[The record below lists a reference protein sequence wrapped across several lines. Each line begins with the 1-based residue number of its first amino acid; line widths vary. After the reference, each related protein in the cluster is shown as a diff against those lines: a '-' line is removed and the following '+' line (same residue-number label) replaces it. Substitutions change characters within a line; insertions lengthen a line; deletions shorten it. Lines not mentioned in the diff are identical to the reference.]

1 MQHALPFIHRPSR
14 VKVIGREPVA
24 RSPLRQWHSSPVRQ
38 VLLGLLAQVPVRWT
52 ISLRMRRSL
61 ANVNKVSVDQ
71 FACKLDDVISLF
83 GKNADVEYIPDKHRV
98 TSVSASGV
106 CTSNF
111 DLPRFVADVKSAMHC
126 VDVTMQDDDGKSLM
140 LNCLFD
146 SGSEVSVVKEDVI
159 RALEYQ
165 VLGEVQLKSFDRH
178 KAQGH
183 LISLQ
188 AKLNNDRM
196 PAPIN
201 LVACTHVSHD
211 CLLSLADYH
220 KLLAQDSETSLC
232 DQARAYDVSV
242 IQNVDAG
249 GGSSVGLSVTS
260 CLLYTSP
267 SPRD

>member
-1 MQHALPFIHRPSR
+1 M
-14 VKVIGREPVA
+14 
-24 RSPLRQWHSSPVRQ
+24 
-38 VLLGLLAQVPVRWT
+38 VP
-52 ISLRMRRSL
+52 
-61 ANVNKVSVDQ
+61 
-71 FACKLDDVISLF
+71 
-83 GKNADVEYIPDKHRV
+83 
-98 TSVSASGV
+98 GV

-111 DLPRFVADVKSAMHC
+111 NLPRFVADVKSAMHY
-126 VDVTMQDDDGKSLM
+126 VDVTLQDDDGKSLM

-165 VLGEVQLKSFDRH
+165 VLGEVQLKGFDRH

-196 PAPIN
+196 PVPIN

-211 CLLSLADYH
+211 CLLSLADYQ

-242 IQNVDAG
+242 IQNGDAG

-260 CLLYTSP
+260 DDDDDSVNDSSNTA
-267 SPRD
+267 R